1 MTTCLSSCENAIKKF
16 YFILMPDAQT
26 ATAKHSVHYNVCF
39 SARWLIFLSYWSDAS
54 SEESRKESQF
64 FPPTDEK

>member
-26 ATAKHSVHYNVCF
+26 ATAKHSVRYNVCF

-54 SEESRKESQF
+54 SEESGKESQF